1 MENIFFLILIV
12 ICLVIVFLLL
22 KKNTNSN
29 PEKDETLTQK
39 LIFSEE
45 KNLQLEKQTASLSEQ
60 VKYLRKE
67 VDKNEELIFRER
79 EDFVQLK
86 EDYATSQEKN
96 RHLEEKLKNNKT
108 ELLEQQEVFIK
119 EFERLASNALQQN
132 SERFNRNSQEQLKL
146 LLNPLEGN
154 LKDFKDK
161 IEKSN
166 AERLSLKD
174 EVRRLAELNTKI
186 SEEATNLTNALKG
199 DTKKQGNWGEFIL
212 IKILEASGLE
222 RGREYDTQYST
233 TNVEGDKIQPDVI
246 VHLPDEKDIIIDAK
260 VSLIAYE
267 KLIHAEDEESRLMYL
282 KQHLLSLR
290 SHIKLL
296 SRKSYETSKGLLTP
310 DFVFLFVPI
319 ESSFSVAV
327 KEDNELFQYAWDNK
341 IVIVSPTTLLASLR
355 TIASVWKQEKQTRNA
370 LDIAEKAGALYDKFA
385 GFVVDMELIGKHLDQ
400 SKKTYDDAFN
410 KLSTGKGNLINRAEK
425 IKELGAKTKKEI
437 NRNLLED
444 SAEDEI

>member
-1 MENIFFLILIV
+1 MENIFFVVLIA

-22 KKNTNSN
+22 KKNSTPDSGRVGDLEQNLKS
-29 PEKDETLTQK
+29 
-39 LIFSEE
+39 SEE
-45 KNLQLEKQTASLSEQ
+45 KNLQLEKQNASLGEQ
-60 VKYLRKE
+60 VKYLRNE

-79 EDFVQLK
+79 EEFVQLK
-86 EDYATSQEKN
+86 EEYATSQEKN
-96 RHLEEKLKNNKT
+96 RQLEEKLKNNKK

-186 SEEATNLTNALKG
+186 SEEATNLANALKG

-222 RGREYDTQYST
+222 RGREYDTQFST
-233 TNVEGDKIQPDVI
+233 TNLEGNKIQPDVI

-260 VSLIAYE
+260 VSLVAYE
-267 KLIHAEDEESRLMYL
+267 KLIHAEEEESRRMYL
-282 KQHLLSLR
+282 KQHLLSIR

-296 SRKSYETSKGLLTP
+296 SQKAYETSKGLITP
-310 DFVFLFVPI
+310 DFVFLFLPI
-319 ESSFSVAV
+319 ESSFSIAV

-370 LDIAEKAGALYDKFA
+370 LNIAEKAGALYDKFA

-400 SKKTYDDAFN
+400 SKKTYDDAFS
-410 KLSTGKGNLINRAEK
+410 KLTTGKGNLIGRAEK

-444 SAEDEI
+444 SEEEV